1 MNKQANLNLAKI
13 ISQPFYMRAT
23 FVLIGV
29 CLFFYVLNLL
39 SNVLIPISFGLMFA
53 ILLNPIVNRLRRWRV
68 PKIIAIFLSLLL
80 ALGIVIGLLS
90 FIYTQVASFA
100 EYGDQFRERG
110 TEIKDNLQLW
120 VTDSLGFDKKAQSE
134 ALNNLVNQ
142 SKDYIGTFLDSILT
156 LLTNILLVFI
166 YIFMFLLYKPL
177 FVNFFYEVFD
187 DKQQDR
193 VHSILESSK
202 SAIQGYVVGLMLEM
216 LIIGILNSIAYL
228 IIGLEYAILLGIIC
242 AILNLIPYIGGII
255 GVSLPIV
262 MYMLTGGDDLTTPFI
277 IAAAYTG
284 IQLFDNYFVV
294 PKVVSSQVSINAFVA
309 IVIVFFGGALWGISG
324 MFLSILFVAI
334 LKIIFENIES
344 LRPWSK
350 ILGDDLKSAEKR
362 NRDEATEAN
371 LVTEAS
377 LGEIKTEIEEE
388 SHSEK

>member
-1 MNKQANLNLAKI
+1 MSKSTNLNLIKI
-13 ISQPFYMRAT
+13 VSQPFYMRAT

-39 SNVLIPISFGLMFA
+39 SGVLIPISFGLMFA
-53 ILLNPIVNRLRRWRV
+53 ILLNPIVNRLRRWKV
-68 PKIIAIFLSLLL
+68 PKIVAIMLSLLL
-80 ALGIVIGLLS
+80 ALGVVIGLLS
-90 FIYTQVASFA
+90 FMYTQVSSFA
-100 EYGDQFRERG
+100 EYGDQFKERG

-120 VTDSLGFDKKAQSE
+120 VTHSLGFDQQAQSD
-134 ALNNLVNQ
+134 ALNNLVDK

-187 DKQQDR
+187 DKEQEK

-216 LIIGILNSIAYL
+216 VIIGILNSIAYL

-255 GVSLPIV
+255 GVALPIV
-262 MYMLTGGDDLTTPFI
+262 MYMLTGGDDLTTPVI

-334 LKIIFENIES
+334 LKIIFENVEH

-350 ILGDDLKSAEKR
+350 ILGDDLKAAEKR
-362 NRDEATEAN
+362 NLDEASQTNLAVETTE
-371 LVTEAS
+371 S
-377 LGEIKTEIEEE
+377 EIEKTED
-388 SHSEK
+388 

>member
-1 MNKQANLNLAKI
+1 MSKVSPANI
-13 ISQPFYMRAT
+13 IKVSSQPFYMRAT
-23 FVLIGV
+23 FILIGV
-29 CLFFYVLNLL
+29 CLFFYVLSLL
-39 SNVLIPISFGLMFA
+39 SNVLIPISFALMFA
-53 ILLNPIVNRLRRWRV
+53 ILLNPIVNRLRRWRI
-68 PKIIAIFLSLLL
+68 PKILAISLSLLL

-100 EYGDQFRERG
+100 DYGDQFKIRG
-110 TEIKDNLQLW
+110 GEIKDSLQLW
-120 VTDSLGFDKKAQSE
+120 VTDSLGFDKQAQSD
-134 ALNNLVNQ
+134 ALNNLVEN

-177 FVNFFYEVFD
+177 FLNFFYEIFG
-187 DKQQDR
+187 DKQQDK

-216 LIIGILNSIAYL
+216 IIIAILNSTAYL

-255 GVSLPIV
+255 GVSLPIL
-262 MYMLTGGDDLTTPFI
+262 MYMLTGGDNLTIPVV

-284 IQLFDNYFVV
+284 IQLFDNYYVV

-309 IVIVFFGGALWGISG
+309 IVIVFLGGALWGISG

-334 LKIIFENIES
+334 LKIIFENVEQ

-350 ILGDDLKSAEKR
+350 ILGDDLNAAEKR
-362 NRDEATEAN
+362 NELEVAGVAHTE
-371 LVTEAS
+371 TEETFS
-377 LGEIKTEIEEE
+377 NSIEETKTE
-388 SHSEK
+388 

>member
-1 MNKQANLNLAKI
+1 MNKSTNYNFTKI

-23 FVLIGV
+23 FVLIGI

-53 ILLNPIVNRLRRWRV
+53 ILLNPVVNRLRRWKI

-100 EYGDQFRERG
+100 EYGDQFKIRG

-120 VTDSLGFDKKAQSE
+120 VTDSLGFDKQAQSD
-134 ALNNLVNQ
+134 ALNNLVDK

-187 DKQQDR
+187 DKQQDK

-216 LIIGILNSIAYL
+216 LVIAVLNSTAYL
-228 IIGLEYAILLGIIC
+228 IIGLEYAVLLGIIC

-262 MYMLTGGDDLTTPFI
+262 MYMLTGGDDLTTPVI

-334 LKIIFENIES
+334 LKIIFENVEN

-350 ILGDDLKSAEKR
+350 ILGDDLKAAEKR
-362 NRDEATEAN
+362 NIDEANEAKLIVGSN
-371 LVTEAS
+371 LN
-377 LGEIKTEIEEE
+377 EEE
-388 SHSEK
+388 ATTKEEN

>member
-1 MNKQANLNLAKI
+1 MSKSTNLNLIKI
-13 ISQPFYMRAT
+13 VSQPFYMRAT
-23 FVLIGV
+23 FVLIGI

-39 SNVLIPISFGLMFA
+39 SGVLIPISFGLMFA
-53 ILLNPIVNRLRRWRV
+53 ILLNPIVNRLRRWKV
-68 PKIIAIFLSLLL
+68 PKIVAIMLSLLL
-80 ALGIVIGLLS
+80 ALGVVIGLLS
-90 FIYTQVASFA
+90 FMYTQVSSFA
-100 EYGDQFRERG
+100 EYGDQFKERG

-120 VTDSLGFDKKAQSE
+120 VTHSLGFDQQAQSD
-134 ALNNLVNQ
+134 ALNNLVDK

-187 DKQQDR
+187 DKEQEK

-216 LIIGILNSIAYL
+216 VIIGVLNSIAYL

-255 GVSLPIV
+255 GVALPIV
-262 MYMLTGGDDLTTPFI
+262 MYMLTGGDDLTTPVI

-334 LKIIFENIES
+334 LKIIFENVEH

-350 ILGDDLKSAEKR
+350 ILGDDLKAAEKQ
-362 NRDEATEAN
+362 NKVEATK
-371 LVTEAS
+371 AS
-377 LGEIKTEIEEE
+377 ESELPTVAEE
-388 SHSEK
+388 SQTEKEKVK

>member
-1 MNKQANLNLAKI
+1 MSTFEKILPMPKPINTQFVKI

-53 ILLNPIVNRLRRWRV
+53 ILLNPIVNKLQKWKV
-68 PKIIAIFLSLLL
+68 PKILAIALSLIF
-80 ALGIVIGLLS
+80 ALGIVIGLVS

-100 EYGDQFRERG
+100 EYGDQFKIRG
-110 TEIKDNLQLW
+110 GEIKDSLQLW
-120 VTDSLGFDKKAQSE
+120 VTESLGFDEQAQSE
-134 ALNNLVNQ
+134 ALNNLVEN

-187 DKQQDR
+187 DAQQDR

-202 SAIQGYVVGLMLEM
+202 SAIQSYVVGLMLEM
-216 LIIGILNSIAYL
+216 VIIAVLNSTAYL

-255 GVSLPIV
+255 GVSLPIL
-262 MYMLTGGDDLTTPFI
+262 MYMLTGGDDLTTPI
-277 IAAAYTG
+277 VIAAAYTG

-334 LKIIFENIES
+334 LKIIFENVET

-350 ILGDDLKSAEKR
+350 ILGDDLKAAEQR
-362 NRDEATEAN
+362 NLAQAN
-371 LVTEAS
+371 TFAE
-377 LGEIKTEIEEE
+377 EQKEEIEAE
-388 SHSEK
+388 STS

>member
-1 MNKQANLNLAKI
+1 MSKSTQPDFIKI

-23 FVLIGV
+23 FVLIGI

-39 SNVLIPISFGLMFA
+39 SGVLIPISFGLMFA

-68 PKIIAIFLSLLL
+68 PKIIAIILSLLL

-90 FIYTQVASFA
+90 FIYTQVSSFA
-100 EYGDQFRERG
+100 EYGDQFKERG
-110 TEIKDNLQLW
+110 TEIKDTLQLW
-120 VTDSLGFDKKAQSE
+120 VTNSLGFDKQAQSD
-134 ALNNLVNQ
+134 ALNNLVEN
-142 SKDYIGTFLDSILT
+142 SKDYIGSFLDSILT

-187 DKQQDR
+187 YKQQDR

-202 SAIQGYVVGLMLEM
+202 TAIQGYVVGLMLEM
-216 LIIGILNSIAYL
+216 IIIAILNSTAYL
-228 IIGLEYAILLGIIC
+228 IIGVEYAILLGIIC

-255 GVSLPIV
+255 GVALPIL
-262 MYMLTGGDDLTTPFI
+262 MYMLTGGDDLTTPVI

-284 IQLFDNYFVV
+284 IQLFDNYYVV
-294 PKVVSSQVSINAFVA
+294 PKVVSAQVSINAFVA
-309 IVIVFFGGALWGISG
+309 IVIVFLGGALWGISG

-334 LKIIFENIES
+334 LKIIFENVEH

-350 ILGDDLKSAEKR
+350 ILGDDLKAAEKR
-362 NRDEATEAN
+362 NQEEAAEAN
-371 LVTEAS
+371 Q
-377 LGEIKTEIEEE
+377 GEMTAE
-388 SHSEK
+388 